1 MSEQWSIRYNNDNF
15 FQWYVVGPA
24 KVEVGWR
31 GFNLKA
37 AKANANLISAAPD
50 MLEAL
55 ERIIPTVEYLADGR
69 VEVLAKIKA
78 AKAAIAKAK
87 GEE

>member
-1 MSEQWSIRYNNDNF
+1 MSEQWSIRYDNDNF

-55 ERIIPTVEYLADGR
+55 E
-69 VEVLAKIKA
+69 EVARWTDDEDWIGYDLDQI
-78 AKAAIAKAK
+78 KAAIAKAK